1 MFLVQLL
8 RSRGGHNV
16 ERVAVLA
23 RLKGTSAQRAT
34 KLLGAGPPF
43 DLADAEP
50 VMAPAGDRS
59 ESWA

>member
-1 MFLVQLL
+1 M
-8 RSRGGHNV
+8 
-16 ERVAVLA
+16 ERIAIIS
-23 RLKGTSAQRAT
+23 RLKEASAPRAT
-34 KLLGAGPPF
+34 KLVGAGPPF